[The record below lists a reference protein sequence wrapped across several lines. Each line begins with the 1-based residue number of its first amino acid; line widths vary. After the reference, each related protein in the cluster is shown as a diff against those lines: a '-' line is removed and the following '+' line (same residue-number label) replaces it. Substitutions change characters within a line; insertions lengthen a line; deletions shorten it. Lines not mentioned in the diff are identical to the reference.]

1 MISWDESKRKSN
13 LRDHAI
19 DLASIQVVFDAPMI
33 TKEDTRLPYGEQR
46 LQSLGLLGGEVVF
59 LVWTER
65 ETGAHV
71 ISCRKAEK
79 HEQRFYFANIE
90 I

>member
-13 LRDHAI
+13 LRYHAI
-19 DLASIQVVFDAPMI
+19 DLASIVAVFDAPLI
-33 TKEDTRLPYGEQR
+33 TKEDTRLTYGEQR
-46 LQSLGLLGGEVVF
+46 LQSLGLLDGEVVF

-65 ETGAHV
+65 ESGAHV

-79 HEQRFYFANIE
+79 HEQKFYFANIK